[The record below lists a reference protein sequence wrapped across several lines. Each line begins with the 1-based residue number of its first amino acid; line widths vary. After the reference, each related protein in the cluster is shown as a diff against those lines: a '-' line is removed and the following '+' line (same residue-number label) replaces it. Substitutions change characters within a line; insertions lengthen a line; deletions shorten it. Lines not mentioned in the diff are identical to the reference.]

1 MVDLPDRGSNTDGSR
16 KSDWTRL
23 GSQPAPEVWPLSPNQ
38 SDPDFQHRD
47 LVPVFCFVA
56 PQLSLLAPNSYLMSA
71 SQTTKKPDFESKP
84 KKGSKKLKPLFTL
97 TLGIGIL
104 VLAFVLSLVAW
115 NFNEEHPRTDDGVA
129 RANLIGIAPRVAGP
143 IIKLNVRDNQ
153 QVKNGELLFEIDPA
167 DFQLAVDRAQAAL
180 ASLDE
185 QIETAKAQD
194 AQLKY
199 QVKAAEAAVQQ
210 ATAERDQ
217 VADTLH
223 RLEPLLPK
231 GFTTKE
237 QVDETRTKL
246 ASADAQV
253 AQANEKLN
261 QARVAVSSLAT
272 LQAQRPGAV
281 ATLGTTQL
289 QLSYTK
295 VLAPYDGQVVG
306 LNISEGAYA
315 HAGVEVFSFLDSR
328 KWYVLAN
335 FRERELKSIQPG
347 MAAEVYLLSNPDRR
361 FEGTVEGISPAVQ
374 SQEDNVEVKGL
385 PFVKRDLNWV
395 RIAQR
400 FPVRIEIKNPDP
412 DIFRMGTTAVTTI
425 KGFTGSKDQK

>member
-1 MVDLPDRGSNTDGSR
+1 
-16 KSDWTRL
+16 
-23 GSQPAPEVWPLSPNQ
+23 
-38 SDPDFQHRD
+38 
-47 LVPVFCFVA
+47 
-56 PQLSLLAPNSYLMSA
+56 MSS
-71 SQTTKKPDFESKP
+71 SQTTKKPDFEAKP
-84 KKGSKKLKPLFTL
+84 KKGSKKLKPLFTV
-97 TLGIGIL
+97 TLGIGVL
-104 VLAFVLSLVAW
+104 VLAFVLSLAAW
-115 NFNEEHPRTDDGVA
+115 NLNEEHPRTDDAVA
-129 RANLIGIAPRVAGP
+129 RANVIGIAPRVPGP

-167 DFQLAVDRAQAAL
+167 DFQLSVDRAQAAL
-180 ASLDE
+180 SSLDQ
-185 QIETAKAQD
+185 QIEVAKTQD

-246 ASADAQV
+246 ASAEAQV
-253 AQANEKLN
+253 SQANEKLN

-281 ATLGTTQL
+281 ATLGTAQL
-289 QLSYTK
+289 ELSYTK
-295 VLAPYDGQVVG
+295 VFAPFDGQVLG

-347 MAAEVYLLSNPDRR
+347 MRAEVYLLSNPDRR

-412 DIFRMGTTAVTTI
+412 AIFRMGTTAVTTI
-425 KGFTGSKDQK
+425 KGFTGTEKR